1 MLLHLFITLLNEKL
15 LYTSEWLIYC
25 SAWLTLLYT
34 ITIFLPALLTLL
46 ISNTTAN
53 HTITIHIQSPF
64 GNRQGICGLICEKLT
79 HADYFHIKPLLT

>member
-1 MLLHLFITLLNEKL
+1 MVNLLLCLAHPAIP
-15 LYTSEWLIYC
+15 C
-25 SAWLTLLYT
+25 T
-34 ITIFLPALLTLL
+34 ITIFLPALLKLL

-79 HADYFHIKPLLT
+79 HVEYFHIKPLLT